1 MGRCRSARSIAET
14 SLAAC
19 FLSLTWMLFNM
30 LFVATRSHP
39 FLISLR
45 TAAAVARFHA
55 AHNEKMAHLRQG
67 DSSFLAP
74 HLRQRFSSLGRQELA
89 TGYCSCQQSVAHGS
103 HSVLLLY
110 AIVSKSQHFANISFA
125 SCCRLRPVTASCSR
139 FRTKGRGLT
148 APPFSV
154 LSLMA
159 SAGSGLSARPRPQAR
174 SRSAPRRS
182 VRALPIR

>member
-14 SLAAC
+14 SLASC
-19 FLSLTWMLFNM
+19 FMSLTWMLFNM

-74 HLRQRFSSLGRQELA
+74 HLRQRFSSLGAAR
-89 TGYCSCQQSVAHGS
+89 TGDRVLFLSAERRPWVPLCTVIICDYFEKSTFCEHFFCQ
-103 HSVLLLY
+103 LLP
-110 AIVSKSQHFANISFA
+110 VTA
-125 SCCRLRPVTASCSR
+125 SYGQLRPVTASCSR
-139 FRTKGRGLT
+139 FRTKGRGLA
-148 APPFSV
+148 APPFVIFSAT
-154 LSLMA
+154 A
-159 SAGSGLSARPRPQAR
+159 SCSDP
-174 SRSAPRRS
+174 SRCT
-182 VRALPIR
+182 LC